1 MSARHQSQ
9 SDASSQITEFIDA
22 MPDWSRDICIRLRT
36 IIHKAD
42 PQMVEDW
49 KWGPNFYHNGMV
61 CGFGAFKK
69 HVALAFFQGAQLKDP
84 KKLLTHG
91 DGNAHNRRM
100 QFTQLKDIKEKALID
115 LIKEA
120 VQINVTGK
128 AVKISAAA
136 KVEIETPADLQKLLD
151 EYKLGEYFDMM
162 AYTHRKEYIM
172 AINEAKK
179 EETRLRRLNKTIEM
193 LLKKKAK
200 A

>member
-1 MSARHQSQ
+1 
-9 SDASSQITEFIDA
+9 
-22 MPDWSRDICIRLRT
+22 
-36 IIHKAD
+36 
-42 PQMVEDW
+42 MVEDW

-69 HVALAFFQGAQLKDP
+69 HVTISFFQGTQLKDP

-91 DGNAHNRRM
+91 DGNVHSRRM
-100 QFTQLKDIKEKALID
+100 NFTALKDIKEKALID

-136 KVEIETPADLQKLLD
+136 KVEIETPPDLQKLLD
-151 EYKLGEYFDMM
+151 AHKLGEYFDMM
-162 AYTHRKEYIM
+162 AYTHRKEYIL

-179 EETRLRRLNKTIEM
+179 EETRKRRLDKTIEM